1 VAENATMILKVLML
15 GMCILVVAAA
25 SVGGSEARR
34 SRPLRGSRFTLANN
48 AHNPADPG
56 ASAVQAL
63 DWSAGTAAA
72 CETPPIS
79 PPDVEERNR
88 LAKRFLAERLQVW
101 KQRMQLESWQISIVL
116 SRSRESYTGSSDQL
130 RWNKANRSAIVSVLD
145 ASQYYLPFDEM
156 LTEMEATLVQE
167 LVRLGPRSRLT

>member
-1 VAENATMILKVLML
+1 MILKVLML

-34 SRPLRGSRFTLANN
+34 SRPLRGSRFTLAVNN

-63 DWSAGTAAA
+63 DWSAGTAAV
-72 CETPPIS
+72 CGTPPIS

-101 KQRMQLESWQISIVL
+101 KQRMKLEDWKISIVL
-116 SRSRESYTGSSDQL
+116 SHSQESYAGPSGQL
-130 RWNKANRSAIVSVLD
+130 RRNSANRSAVVSVLD
-145 ASQYYLPFDEM
+145 ASRYYLPFDEM